1 MSSPSCFVAWL
12 ELEAAEVFRQQN
24 RQRQHRDVDISFD
37 ETDVVAGALLDDAL
51 GMRLGRSG
59 RIHKQVHQ
67 ALAAIAHRLAIDLEH
82 IAKLQPA
89 IPALRLDHQQIG
101 FQFAMNGLRPRG
113 RRCAA
118 PEIAVILRVGLL
130 GDDS

>member
-1 MSSPSCFVAWL
+1 AARRHVRVSGSVNHRTLPLLVKLEDRHGDIRPFDELAIQLRGWL
-12 ELEAAEVFRQQN
+12 ELEAADVFRQQN
-24 RQRQHRDVDISFD
+24 RQCQHWDVDISFD

-67 ALAAIAHRLAIDLEH
+67 ALAAIPYRLAINLEH

-89 IPALRLDHQQIG
+89 IPAL
-101 FQFAMNGLRPRG
+101 
-113 RRCAA
+113 
-118 PEIAVILRVGLL
+118 
-130 GDDS
+130 